1 MKWLLP
7 LLLVLSQNCYAQI
20 KVPDVGDGWKG
31 KILLAIDKIHDCD
44 SLKYNTLLSVC
55 NEVEFWTGHF
65 ATTDKQSIL
74 IPTTELKAGIVNDLA
89 AILIHES
96 MHLYLKKIG
105 IHPSITEEEK
115 LCYEYELDFLQ
126 KVPGVEPWLLNNCKQ
141 QIKMY
146 SYGFYE

>member
-31 KILLAIDKIHDCD
+31 KILLAIDKIHDYD
-44 SLKYNTLLSVC
+44 SSKYTTLLSVC
-55 NEVEFWTGHF
+55 NEVEFWTGSF
-65 ATTDKQSIL
+65 ATIDKQSIL
-74 IPTTELKAGIVNDLA
+74 IPTTELKAGIINDLA
-89 AILIHES
+89 AILVHES
-96 MHLYLKKIG
+96 MHLHLKKIRVR
-105 IHPSITEEEK
+105 PSVAEEER

-126 KVPGVEPWLLNNCKQ
+126 KIPGVEPWLLNNCKQ

-146 SYGFYE
+146 SYGIYE

>member
-44 SLKYNTLLSVC
+44 SSKYTTLLSVC
-55 NEVEFWTGHF
+55 NEVEFWTGSF
-65 ATTDKQSIL
+65 ATIDKQSIL
-74 IPTTELKAGIVNDLA
+74 IPTTELKAGIINDLA

-96 MHLYLKKIG
+96 MHLHLKKNRIR
-105 IHPSITEEEK
+105 PSVAEEER

-126 KVPGVEPWLLNNCKQ
+126 KIPGVEPWLLNNCKQ

>member
-44 SLKYNTLLSVC
+44 SSKYTTLLSVC
-55 NEVEFWTGHF
+55 NEVEFWTGSF
-65 ATTDKQSIL
+65 ATIDKQSIL
-74 IPTTELKAGIVNDLA
+74 IPTTELKAGIINDLA

-96 MHLYLKKIG
+96 MHLHLKKNRIR
-105 IHPSITEEEK
+105 PSVAEEER

-126 KVPGVEPWLLNNCKQ
+126 KIPGVELWLLNNCKQ

>member
-44 SLKYNTLLSVC
+44 SSKYTTLLSVC
-55 NEVEFWTGHF
+55 NEVEFWTGSF
-65 ATTDKQSIL
+65 ATIDKQSIL
-74 IPTTELKAGIVNDLA
+74 IPTAELKAGIINDLA

-96 MHLYLKKIG
+96 MHLHLKKIRVR
-105 IHPSITEEEK
+105 PSVAEEER

-126 KVPGVEPWLLNNCKQ
+126 KIPGVEPWLLNNCKQ

>member
-44 SLKYNTLLSVC
+44 SSKYTTLLSVC
-55 NEVEFWTGHF
+55 NEVEFWTGSF
-65 ATTDKQSIL
+65 ATIDKQSIL
-74 IPTTELKAGIVNDLA
+74 IPTTELKAGIINDLA
-89 AILIHES
+89 AILVHES
-96 MHLYLKKIG
+96 MHLHLKKTG
-105 IHPSITEEEK
+105 IRPSVAEEER

-126 KVPGVEPWLLNNCKQ
+126 KIPGVEPWLLNNCKQ